1 MRNHSPFMTSAVAS
15 GLPRY
20 PFITL
25 VPLIAISPTSPSG
38 TSFQSPSIR
47 RIAQPSTGV
56 PIEPGLRTLS
66 GWLNEAT
73 GEVSDRP

>member
-1 MRNHSPFMTSAVAS
+1 MRNQPSWMASAVAS
-15 GLPRY
+15 GLPQY

-25 VPLIAISPTSPSG
+25 WPLIAISPTSPGG
-38 TSFQSPSIR
+38 TSAPSASIR
-47 RIAQPSTGV
+47 RISTPAIGV